1 MKKTKLLPVIFIAAA
16 LTACN
21 SSNAPGDRGNYDE
34 PESTP
39 TPTVAEEPEATPAPA
54 EVPEETPTPTEAE
67 EETERS
73 PFVLWQH
80 AGYVDEA
87 EGYTWQDEFIDKD
100 FDGDGTK
107 DRVYREWFEE
117 EQTAKYT
124 IEFGNG
130 RELIVSGG
138 WETGFP
144 HVQAGD
150 LTGNGE
156 PEILFTLSYDTSTD
170 PMSFGEMWVFEYD
183 KDSNSYKEMS
193 LPLVNGDE
201 GNGARCLEL
210 EYGTPDKNVVGV
222 KVKQNGFTADAEL
235 DEDYLEHYWKSDLT
249 AKDYSEKRMVWS
261 AEIKDAA
268 IHCSVQPFY
277 KYGDVIEFDLVYNGK
292 AFDIKEMKYVP
303 SK

>member
-1 MKKTKLLPVIFIAAA
+1 MKKTKLLPVIFITAA

-39 TPTVAEEPEATPAPA
+39 TPTAAEEPEATPTPA

-67 EETERS
+67 EEIETS
-73 PFVLWQH
+73 PFMLWQYV
-80 AGYVDEA
+80 GYVDEA
-87 EGYTWQDEFIDKD
+87 EGYTWQEEFIDRD

-201 GNGARCLEL
+201 GNGQRDEHRL
-210 EYGTPDKNVVGV
+210 VVTTVEVVSGNDSNCDGG
-222 KVKQNGFTADAEL
+222 Q
-235 DEDYLEHYWKSDLT
+235 DESDYHVLGIVDDTLG
-249 AKDYSEKRMVWS
+249 
-261 AEIKDAA
+261 
-268 IHCSVQPFY
+268 
-277 KYGDVIEFDLVYNGK
+277 YGDIPDLFTSQQSHADHSHSVTPVESDRVSLWNTGSSIPFFFC
-292 AFDIKEMKYVP
+292 AR
-303 SK
+303 